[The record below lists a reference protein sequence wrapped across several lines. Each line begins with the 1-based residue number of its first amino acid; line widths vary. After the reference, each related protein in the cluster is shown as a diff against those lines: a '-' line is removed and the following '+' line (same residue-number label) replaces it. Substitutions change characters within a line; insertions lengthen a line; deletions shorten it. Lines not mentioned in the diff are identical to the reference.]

1 MAKHP
6 IQAPVGPY
14 LKSGELH
21 KAGGNSLWLGAV
33 FHQFMLLILI
43 QVFTCLD
50 FYQELDCFLIKQ
62 GIFQQLETM

>member
-21 KAGGNSLWLGAV
+21 KAGGNSLWLVAV
-33 FHQFMLLILI
+33 FYQFMLLFLI
-43 QVFTCLD
+43 QVFTSLE
-50 FYQELDCFLIKQ
+50 FYQ
-62 GIFQQLETM
+62 